1 MTHRQSNGVEIS
13 GFIDYEES
21 LRKTILEFDEGATDW
36 YEIFKETKRIK
47 PKKND
52 LGFVLA
58 KIQCSFNAHY
68 TDLARRYYNW
78 NTGFSILNDTKNFK
92 AISDPKQGLIFES
105 KHDRC
110 QILVDPLFKS
120 TQYTRTVLRCNSYDL
135 VVLIDHVVRGKI

>member
-52 LGFVLA
+52 LGFVLS
-58 KIQCSFNAHY
+58 KMQCSKRITFH
-68 TDLARRYYNW
+68 TLHLDI
-78 NTGFSILNDTKNFK
+78 TIGT
-92 AISDPKQGLIFES
+92 
-105 KHDRC
+105 
-110 QILVDPLFKS
+110 LVSQF
-120 TQYTRTVLRCNSYDL
+120 
-135 VVLIDHVVRGKI
+135 